1 MSGHDSSTSNGN
13 TIMNYTFHDQLV
25 LRTPLKP
32 FQSSFSEDELIHLF
46 SQKNIQEALYL
57 ASPNLLDEFVR
68 WQKGAFEDEERK
80 QKLLFSLLKYALRM
94 HNRCTPF
101 GLFAKCGVVKW
112 GEHDGILQTP
122 ENSFRKTRLDMHFS
136 CNLASE
142 ISKLPAVRPHL
153 KFFPNT
159 SLYTIGGRFRYVEY
173 MYLEGRRNYQI
184 SAVDHSEYIEL
195 VLKGAKNG
203 ASIQQLT
210 ALLLQYDDEL
220 SASETEQF
228 IGEIINSQLLVSE
241 LEPTVSGSEV
251 LAMLVHRL
259 KSIQQESD
267 SDELSELIGF
277 LEETAQKLVQI
288 DANQFNEIEFYT
300 ELQEFLKTSSI
311 PFESGKLFQTD
322 LFQTPSPENQTIDQT
337 FQESLKT
344 AIRVLN
350 RLAVK
355 PDKTFLSEFKRQ
367 FSERY
372 ENAELPLL
380 TVLDNESGIGYA
392 GNSNRTGDTSPLIR
406 DLPVGSKP
414 NTGFEITWNQRESF
428 LLNKLTQAFQENAQV
443 IQIGLDELDSFPEN
457 RTDLPDSF
465 PIQFSHIG
473 NQLLI
478 KGIGGSSAVNMLGRF
493 TTGNE
498 QIRTLVEEI
507 ATQEQKLH
515 PEKVLA
521 EIVHLPE
528 NRTGNVLLRSSFRKY
543 EIPYLAQSEL
553 PEEQQIGLGDLY
565 ISIENNEII
574 LRSKR
579 LNKEILPR
587 LGNAHNYS
595 FNSLPVYHFLSDM
608 QYSGKRS
615 GVSFDWGKLQ
625 NEFSFLPRV
634 EVGNI
639 IVSLATWNVRKVQI
653 KQLNSPES
661 LLEWKQVNRL
671 PNLVLLAES
680 DNEMLINFEDELS
693 IKSFLAQI
701 KNKHSFTL
709 KEFLFSPETVLVK
722 DHNEKN
728 YTNELIAILQRKEV
742 PAAGSPAVTQRTEP
756 TITRSFVPGS
766 DWLYYKLYCG
776 SKTADEILTG
786 IISPL
791 TEQLIDENKIDS
803 WFFIRYADPDTH
815 LRIRF
820 HIPDTGN
827 TGQIMKVFLEHL
839 QPYIQQNL
847 VWKMQLDTYQR
858 EIERYGEPTMLL
870 SEQLFF
876 QDSRAALQLLDL
888 LNPDESGQ
896 QLRWLLALRCV
907 DDLLNDFRFNP
918 EDKLNLMH
926 HLKTVFGQEFH
937 VNKQLNKIIDKKY
950 RSAQQEIAEILNHSD
965 EKTNEWY
972 PITALLEQKSAAI
985 KPIASEILRLNAT
998 DSGLSKESLISSY
1011 IHMLLNRFIK
1021 NKQRMHEWI
1030 IYDFLYR
1037 TYKSQCARSKQTE
1050 SVDVIEK

>member
-1 MSGHDSSTSNGN
+1 MSGHDSSISNGN
-13 TIMNYTFHDQLV
+13 TSMNYTFHDKLV

-46 SQKNIQEALYL
+46 SQKTIQEALYL

-68 WQKGAFEDEERK
+68 WQKGAFDEEERK
-80 QKLLFSLLKYALRM
+80 QKLIFSLQKYALRM

-101 GLFAKCGVVKW
+101 GLFAKCGIVEW
-112 GEHDGILQTP
+112 GERDSILQRP
-122 ENSFRKTRLDMHFS
+122 ENLFRKTRLDMHFS

-142 ISKLPAVRPHL
+142 ISKLPHVRTHL

-159 SLYTIGGRFRYVEY
+159 SLYTIGDRFRYIEY
-173 MYLEGRRNYQI
+173 MYQKGTRNYQI
-184 SAVDHSEYIEL
+184 SAIDHSKYIDL
-195 VLKGAKNG
+195 VLQGAKNG
-203 ASIQQLT
+203 ASIQQLA
-210 ALLLQYDDEL
+210 ALLLHYDDEL
-220 SASETEQF
+220 SASETEEF
-228 IGEIINSQLLVSE
+228 IGEIINAQLLVSE

-251 LAMLVHRL
+251 LFMLVDRL
-259 KSIQQESD
+259 KSIQQEAD
-267 SDELSELIGF
+267 SDELSKLIDF
-277 LEETAQKLVQI
+277 LEETTQKLAQI
-288 DANQFNEIEFYT
+288 DTNLFNEIDLYIA
-300 ELQEFLKTSSI
+300 LQELLKTSSI

-322 LFQTPSPENQTIDQT
+322 LFVTPSPENQTIDQA
-337 FQESLKT
+337 FQGSLKT

-350 RLAVK
+350 RLTVK
-355 PDKTFLSEFKRQ
+355 PDKTFLSEFKWQ

-392 GNSNRTGDTSPLIR
+392 GNSNHTGDTSPLIQ
-406 DLPVGSKP
+406 DLPVNSKP
-414 NTGFEITWNQRESF
+414 NKGFEMTWNQRESF
-428 LLNKLTQAFQENAQV
+428 LLQKLTQALQANAPV
-443 IQIGLDELDSFPEN
+443 IQIGLHELDSFPEN
-457 RTDLPDSF
+457 WTDLPDTF
-465 PIQFSHIG
+465 PIQFRHIG
-473 NQLLI
+473 DQLLI
-478 KGIGGSSAVNMLGRF
+478 KGVGGSSAVNMLGRF

-498 QIRTLVEEI
+498 QIRELVEEI
-507 ATQEQKLH
+507 ATREQRLQ
-515 PEKVLA
+515 PEKILA

-528 NRTGNVLLRSSFRKY
+528 NRTGNVLLRSSFRNY

-553 PEEQQIGLGDLY
+553 PQEQQIELSDLY
-565 ISIENNEII
+565 LSIQNNEIM

-615 GVSFDWGKLQ
+615 GLSFDWGKLQ

-634 EVGNI
+634 EIGNI
-639 IVSLATWNVRKVQI
+639 IVSLATWNVHKIQI
-653 KQLNSPES
+653 KKLNSLES
-661 LLEWKQVNRL
+661 ILEWKQTNRL

-693 IKSFLAQI
+693 IKGFLAQI

-709 KEFLFSPETVLVK
+709 KEFLFSPETALVK

-742 PAAGSPAVTQRTEP
+742 PEVESPAAIQRTD
-756 TITRSFVPGS
+756 TTLTRSFVPGS

-776 SKTADEILTG
+776 SKTSDEILTD
-786 IISPL
+786 IVLPL
-791 TEQLIDENKIDS
+791 TERLIHEGKIDS

-820 HIPDTGN
+820 HIPDTAN
-827 TGQIMKVFLEHL
+827 SGQIMKLFLQHL
-839 QPYIQQNL
+839 QPYIKQNL
-847 VWKMQLDTYQR
+847 IWRMQLDTYQR
-858 EIERYGEPTMLL
+858 EVERYGESTMQL

-876 QDSRAALQLLDL
+876 QDSRSAVQLLDL
-888 LNPDESGQ
+888 LSPDENGQ

-907 DDLLNDFRFNP
+907 DDLLNDFHFNL

-926 HLKTVFGQEFH
+926 GLKTVFGQEFH
-937 VNKQLNKIIDKKY
+937 VNKQLNKIIDRKY
-950 RSAQQEIAEILNHSD
+950 RSSQQEVEEILNPSD
-965 EKTNEWY
+965 EKANEWH
-972 PITALLEQKSAAI
+972 PIITLLEQKSAAI
-985 KPIASEILRLNAT
+985 KPIVSELLRLNNK
-998 DSGLSKESLISSY
+998 DSNLSKESLLNSY
-1011 IHMLLNRFIK
+1011 IHMLLNRLIK

-1037 TYKSQCARSKQTE
+1037 NYKSQFARSKQTASADMIAE
-1050 SVDVIEK
+1050 

>member
-1 MSGHDSSTSNGN
+1 MGGHDLSILNGN
-13 TIMNYTFHDQLV
+13 ASMNYTFHDKLV

-46 SQKNIQEALYL
+46 SQKAIQEALYL

-68 WQKGAFEDEERK
+68 WQKGAFDDKDRK
-80 QKLLFSLLKYALRM
+80 QKLVFSLLKYALRM

-101 GLFAKCGVVKW
+101 GLFAKCGIVEW
-112 GEHDGILQTP
+112 GKHDDILQAP
-122 ENSFRKTRLDMHFS
+122 GNLFRKTRLDMHFS
-136 CNLASE
+136 CNLVSE
-142 ISKLPAVRPHL
+142 ISKLPSVRTHL

-159 SLYTIGGRFRYVEY
+159 SLYTIGDRFRYVEY
-173 MYLEGRRNYQI
+173 LYLEAKRNYQI
-184 SAVDHSEYIEL
+184 SAVDHSEYIDL
-195 VLKGAKNG
+195 VLQGAKNG
-203 ASIQQLT
+203 ASIQQLAT
-210 ALLLQYDDEL
+210 LLLHYDNEL

-228 IGEIINSQLLVSE
+228 IGEIINAQLLVSE

-251 LAMLVHRL
+251 LIMMVNRL
-259 KSIQQESD
+259 KSIQQEAD

-277 LEETAQKLVQI
+277 LEQTTQKLAQI
-288 DANQFNEIEFYT
+288 DANLFNEIDCYT
-300 ELQEFLKTSSI
+300 GLQELLKTSSI
-311 PFESGKLFQTD
+311 PFESGKLFQAD
-322 LFQTPSPENQTIDQT
+322 LFVTPSPENQTIDQV

-350 RLAVK
+350 RLTVK
-355 PDKTFLSEFKRQ
+355 PEKTFLSEFKRQ

-372 ENAELPLL
+372 ESAELPLL

-392 GNSNRTGDTSPLIR
+392 GNSNHTGDTSPLIR
-406 DLPVGSKP
+406 DLPANSKP
-414 NTGFEITWNQRESF
+414 NKGFEMTWNQRESF
-428 LLNKLTQAFQENAQV
+428 LLQKLTQALQANAHV
-443 IQIGLDELDSFPEN
+443 IQIGIDELDSFPEN
-457 RTDLPDSF
+457 WEDLPDTF
-465 PIQFSHIG
+465 PIQFRHIG
-473 NQLLI
+473 EQLLI

-498 QIRTLVEEI
+498 QIRALVEEI
-507 ATQEQKLH
+507 ATLEQTLH
-515 PEKVLA
+515 PEKILA

-553 PEEQQIGLGDLY
+553 PQGQQIALSDLHV
-565 ISIENNEII
+565 SIRNNELI

-579 LNKEILPR
+579 FNKEVLPR

-595 FNSLPVYHFLSDM
+595 FNSLPVYHFLCDM

-615 GVSFDWGKLQ
+615 GLSFDWGKLQ

-639 IVSLATWNVRKVQI
+639 VVSLATWNVQKVHI
-653 KQLNSPES
+653 KKLNSPES
-661 LLEWKQVNRL
+661 LLEWKQANRL
-671 PNLVLLAES
+671 PNLVLLVES
-680 DNEMLINFEDELS
+680 DNEMLINFEDKLS
-693 IKSFLAQI
+693 IKGFLAQI
-701 KNKHSFTL
+701 KNQHSFTL

-728 YTNELIAILQRKEV
+728 YTNELIAILQRKAV
-742 PAAGSPAVTQRTEP
+742 PMTKSPAIIQRIDT
-756 TITRSFVPGS
+756 TLTRSFVPGS
-766 DWLYYKLYCG
+766 EWIYYKLYCG
-776 SKTADEILTG
+776 SKTADEILTD

-791 TEQLIDENKIDS
+791 TELLIDEGKIDS

-820 HIPDTGN
+820 HIPDTTN
-827 TGQIMKVFLEHL
+827 SGQIMKLFLEHL
-839 QPYIQQNL
+839 QPYIKQNL
-847 VWKMQLDTYQR
+847 IWRMQLDTYQR
-858 EIERYGEPTMLL
+858 EIERYGASTMLL

-876 QDSRAALQLLDL
+876 HDSRISVQLLDL
-888 LNPDESGQ
+888 LSPDENGQ

-907 DDLLNDFRFNP
+907 DDLLNDFCCNL

-926 HLKTVFGQEFH
+926 DLKTAFGQEFH
-937 VNKQLNKIIDKKY
+937 VNKQLNKIIDRKY
-950 RSAQQEIAEILNHSD
+950 RSSQQEVEEILNHSD
-965 EKTNEWY
+965 EKAKEWF
-972 PITALLEQKSAAI
+972 PIIVLLEQKSVAI
-985 KPIASEILRLNAT
+985 KPIASEILRLNSMDT
-998 DSGLSKESLISSY
+998 HLSKESLLNSY
-1011 IHMLLNRFIK
+1011 IHMLLNRLIK

-1037 TYKSQCARSKQTE
+1037 IYKSQFARSKQTV
-1050 SVDVIEK
+1050 SADMIEQ